1 MESRR
6 VLAAETPSHAG
17 GAVRLM
23 GWVSRIRVLGGIVF
37 LELRDRSG
45 SVQVVVR
52 RGAPCFDLA
61 RRLSRDYVV
70 AVEGEVRREER
81 APGGVEVVASR
92 VSVLNE
98 AEKPLPLDYSKSGNP
113 LNLRLDWRF
122 LDLRSPRSQAVM
134 RALAEAAHAVREYFR
149 SQGFLE
155 IFTPKIIGQASEGGA
170 DVFPLVYFGRE
181 AFLAQSPQLY
191 KQLMMATGVERV
203 YEIGVAFRAE
213 EHRGPRHLCE
223 FRSIDYEVSF
233 VKDHLEVARY
243 SVEVVRRAVEAVT
256 RALGGFGEMFGEPP
270 VVPADPPVL
279 NVEEACR
286 LIGRPGCSMTAEEEE
301 LLGEAVRREY
311 GSDLVVVTEYP
322 WSDRPFYTMRL
333 PEDLSKTRSF
343 DIILRGL
350 EVASGSQREHRYD
363 VLVAQLKE
371 KGLDP
376 SSFKFYLDHFKYG
389 MPPHGGAGIGLERLV
404 KQILGLRNIREAVLA
419 PRDPE
424 RLTP

>member
-1 MESRR
+1 MRPRR
-6 VLAAETPSHAG
+6 ILASEAASYAG
-17 GAVRLM
+17 DRVRLK
-23 GWVSRIRVLGGIVF
+23 GWVSRVRVLGGIVF
-37 LELRDRSG
+37 FELRDRSG
-45 SVQVVVR
+45 SVQVVAR
-52 RGAPCFDLA
+52 KGSPCFNTAKKLG
-61 RRLSRDYVV
+61 RDYVV
-70 AVEGEVRREER
+70 AVEGEARLEER
-81 APGGVEVVASR
+81 APGRVEIVAAHIE
-92 VSVLNE
+92 VINE
-98 AEKPLPLDYSKSGNP
+98 AEKPLPLDYTRSGNP

-122 LDLRSPRSQAVM
+122 LDLRNPRSQAALK
-134 RALAEAAHAVREYFR
+134 ALAEAAHAVRQYFR

-203 YEIGVAFRAE
+203 FEIGVAFRAE

-223 FRSIDYEVSF
+223 FRSIDYELSF
-233 VKDHLEVARY
+233 VEDHVEVAKY
-243 SVEVVRRAVEAVT
+243 AVEAVR
-256 RALGGFGEMFGEPP
+256 RAAEAVVRGVEGYNEVFGEPP
-270 VVPADPPVL
+270 RIPGSPPILSVD
-279 NVEEACR
+279 EACR
-286 LIGRPGCSMTAEEEE
+286 LIGRPSCKMSAEEEE
-301 LLGEAVRREY
+301 LLGKAVAKEY

-322 WSDRPFYTMRL
+322 WSDRPFYTMKH
-333 PEDLSKTRSF
+333 PEDPSKTRSF

-350 EVASGSQREHRYD
+350 EIASGSQREHRYE
-363 VLVAQLKE
+363 VLVQQLRE

-376 SSFKFYLDHFKYG
+376 SGFKFYLDHFKYG

-424 RLTP
+424 RLAP